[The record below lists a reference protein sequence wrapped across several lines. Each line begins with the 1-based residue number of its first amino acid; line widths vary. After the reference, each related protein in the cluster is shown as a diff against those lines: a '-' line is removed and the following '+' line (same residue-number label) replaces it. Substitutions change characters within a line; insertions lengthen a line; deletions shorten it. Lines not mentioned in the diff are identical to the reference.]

1 MIGWG
6 LCCET
11 LGRDSEN
18 VQILRITVSWKE
30 GGVAADSVCV
40 TVVKELVGR
49 HKANHFDT
57 PGRMP
62 CPSERILPSIHNRK
76 ARGRSVPGQ
85 GPVRQALSRSGR
97 HENGTDVSVNEIFE
111 PGEPHR

>member
-1 MIGWG
+1 MDGGYAVRHWVAIRKMSRF
-6 LCCET
+6 CASPF
-11 LGRDSEN
+11 LG
-18 VQILRITVSWKE
+18 KK